1 MYVYGGQ
8 PVCVLLSAVVV
19 APAAEDHREGP
30 HTFEQQ
36 RGHGGPQV

>member
-1 MYVYGGQ
+1 M
-8 PVCVLLSAVVV
+8 CDTTAVV

-36 RGHGGPQV
+36 RGHGVSQV